1 MAISPWAQV
10 DQQNAPPPPG
20 VLTPVNLPGGDT
32 MPQVFAPSSQHV
44 IWNPPNSDAPPPMA
58 PLEAPKLDLHKNLAP
73 IFAPAPE
80 PTVGLDPNPQH
91 QVEGHLTNQLQR
103 DYAKDAAQPQG
114 FWGKLTHALNHAT
127 GGDTRRGWEEQGL
140 AKQINDVMGDESTN
154 AYRGAEQAHTQEQ
167 TKDEAANEPLK
178 ERLEGAQADEAEQKA
193 NAGPDLAQAYAHA
206 VNQAVL
212 KGTDPGQDPV
222 VQHLADAI
230 TNIQKQ
236 SNTTKGLDHVS
247 LQDQKGKPYAATYD
261 PNKGEYRDAAGSVIA
276 NPVPYEKP
284 QVTNNHFEEHEG
296 DKGRALLDKGE
307 AQYRTAEQGAQG
319 IRGMI
324 DDALQGG
331 KISARMLPLEG
342 ALEVTT
348 ANGVKRINRTEV
360 DQYAGGGSLFDRLAG
375 QIGGAT
381 KGIPFTP
388 EIMNDMKRLA
398 DVQEKGAYDNYKG
411 GYDSA
416 TRRYHLTDE
425 QALPAPSASAGPA
438 GSSGQ
443 PQRPANVPQ
452 GYQFNANGPKGA
464 GWYAPTAK

>member
-1 MAISPWAQV
+1 MANASIWAQP
-10 DQQNAPPPPG
+10 QGAPPPPMDTSG
-20 VLTPVNLPGGDT
+20 MDQTPLAKFAATASDPGS
-32 MPQVFAPSSQHV
+32 QVFAPT
-44 IWNPPNSDAPPPMA
+44 PAPA
-58 PLEAPKLDLHKNLAP
+58 VKLAP
-73 IFAPAPE
+73 QPPSPEQSQISNDQQRLAKIRWEQENPWGTPENHPGKLGKIAHAFSTLGNIAGDIFAPSTMALIPG
-80 PTVGLDPNPQH
+80 TQMNRQM
-91 QVEGHLTNQLQR
+91 QEG
-103 DYAKDAAQPQG
+103 
-114 FWGKLTHALNHAT
+114 
-127 GGDTRRGWEEQGL
+127 GL
-140 AKQINDVMGDESTN
+140 AKRLNSEITDESQN
-154 AYRGAEQAHTQEQ
+154 AYRGAEQA
-167 TKDEAANEPLK
+167 KDEEATREMPAEAANKEGLESVDTQAKQQELNEGPTMARSLDYYVNKALK
-178 ERLEGAQADEAEQKA
+178 ESR
-193 NAGPDLAQAYAHA
+193 
-206 VNQAVL
+206 
-212 KGTDPGQDPV
+212 DPQEDPN
-222 VQHLADAI
+222 VQHLQDAI
-230 TNIQKQ
+230 QNMRAQAA
-236 SNTTKGLDHVS
+236 SKGKEHVN
-247 LQDQKGKPYAATYD
+247 LQDAKHQPFGGTFDPGTGKYYD
-261 PNKGEYRDAAGSVIA
+261 ASGNVIT

-296 DKGRALLDKGE
+296 DKGRALLDKAEG
-307 AQYRTAEQGAQG
+307 QYRTAEQGAQG

-425 QALPAPSASAGPA
+425 QALPAPSGSAG
-438 GSSGQ
+438 GGQ
-443 PQRPANVPQ
+443 TFTDGGVTYHIPLDKVNDFKKDHP
-452 GYQFNANGPKGA
+452 NAR
-464 GWYAPTAK
+464 